1 MFQRYLVGS
10 SKHWRG
16 ATAFPQIDVNG
27 LIRQVK
33 IIDYNPETGK
43 RKKSQDESWKWRLK
57 ERDWHKDVNGD
68 DKIFFAGK
76 QIMGYPK
83 TANFQQCF
91 FGEHLL
97 RSDSKTVALVESE
110 KTALIAAV
118 YLPDFIWLA
127 TGGVNGCKWTDE
139 KVYKVLCSRDVV
151 LVPDLKAYEKW
162 TDMAKVIAT
171 VTKSLKFFD
180 LQQWEPTYKE
190 IADGLD
196 IADYLVRVRLSEFHV
211 NKK

>member
-1 MFQRYLVGS
+1 M
-10 SKHWRG
+10 
-16 ATAFPQIDVNG
+16 
-27 LIRQVK
+27 
-33 IIDYNPETGK
+33 
-43 RKKSQDESWKWRLK
+43 
-57 ERDWHKDVNGD
+57 
-68 DKIFFAGK
+68 
-76 QIMGYPK
+76 
-83 TANFQQCF
+83 
-91 FGEHLL
+91 
-97 RSDSKTVALVESE
+97 ESE